1 MFVRAHHQRIHEILL
16 ALDAQFLRAHQCYF
30 GGGTAI
36 VLQHDEY
43 RESVDIDF
51 LICDVDCYRAMR
63 IAMRDEVNLTKFFGL
78 DRGVITEVPEIRADQ
93 YGIRAKLPI
102 NAQSVKFEIVFEA
115 RITFDAPN
123 VSDQVAGVTTL
134 TRTDL
139 VASKLLANVDRWLDS
154 SVMSRDII
162 DLAMIEASN
171 EDWARAMG
179 KADQAYGP
187 VVKDSLQQAK
197 SQLLNDPLRLS
208 RCMEALQINI
218 PQAMLHN
225 RLACLP

>member
-1 MFVRAHHQRIHEILL
+1 
-16 ALDAQFLRAHQCYF
+16 
-30 GGGTAI
+30 
-36 VLQHDEY
+36 
-43 RESVDIDF
+43 
-51 LICDVDCYRAMR
+51 
-63 IAMRDEVNLTKFFGL
+63 
-78 DRGVITEVPEIRADQ
+78 
-93 YGIRAKLPI
+93 
-102 NAQSVKFEIVFEA
+102 
-115 RITFDAPN
+115 
-123 VSDQVAGVTTL
+123 
-134 TRTDL
+134 
-139 VASKLLANVDRWLDS
+139 
-154 SVMSRDII
+154 
-162 DLAMIEASN
+162 MIEASN